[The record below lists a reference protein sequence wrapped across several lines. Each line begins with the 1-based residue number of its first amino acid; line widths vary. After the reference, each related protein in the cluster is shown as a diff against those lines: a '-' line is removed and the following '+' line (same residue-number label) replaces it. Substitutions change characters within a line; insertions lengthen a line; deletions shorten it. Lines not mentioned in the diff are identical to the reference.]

1 MTTTSSSR
9 SVETR
14 DRLLDAAERRFAECG
29 FAGASVREITSEA
42 EANLSAVSY
51 HFGSKEELFVA
62 VVARVMEP
70 INRERIEML
79 DRAEAEAAG
88 APIPVETLIEVLV
101 GPVLRSGVRCE
112 QRGGVLLKLFA
123 RAQSENVDLIKRIIE
138 GPMRQVKPRIEAAML
153 RALPHLTPRDFAYR
167 MHFVMGAA
175 KSVAGDPHM
184 LRAFSQGLCDPND
197 IESTMAELVR
207 FLAAGMRAGASSV
220 ASRSRGATRAATRR
234 NRA

>member
-1 MTTTSSSR
+1 MTPPTDPR
-9 SVETR
+9 ALDTR
-14 DRLLDAAERRFAECG
+14 DRLLDAAEKHFAERG
-29 FAGASVREITSEA
+29 FAGASVREITA
-42 EANLSAVSY
+42 DAQANLSAVSY

-70 INRERIEML
+70 INRERSAML
-79 DRAEAEAAG
+79 DRAEAAAG
-88 APIPVETLIEVLV
+88 ADPIPVETLIEVLI
-101 GPVLRSGVRCE
+101 GPVLRSGARCE
-112 QRGGVLLKLFA
+112 QRGGLLLKLFA

-167 MHFVMGAA
+167 MHFAMGAA

-184 LRAFSQGLCDPND
+184 LRAVSQGLCDPSD
-197 IESTMAELVR
+197 IEATLRELIP
-207 FLAAGMRAGASSV
+207 FLAAGMRAGA
-220 ASRSRGATRAATRR
+220 ASGGPKTRGARRSASKR